1 MFIGFSNPEIDYW
14 GRIDTTKIEAAELY
28 WSGTSVKMNFEGKS
42 IEALLEDETGDN
54 YYNIIID
61 NEFVSIL
68 KPDTT
73 KRYHQLASTLSE
85 GKYLI
90 EIFKRTEWNRG
101 KTNFYGFKIDNKV
114 FI

>member
-1 MFIGFSNPEIDYW
+1 MRKIYKLILILSVILIGCTNEKEMFIGFSNPEIDYW

-42 IEALLEDETGDN
+42 IQVLIEDETGDN

-61 NEFVSIL
+61 NDFVSIL

-73 KRYHQLASTLSE
+73 KRY
-85 GKYLI
+85 
-90 EIFKRTEWNRG
+90 
-101 KTNFYGFKIDNKV
+101 
-114 FI
+114 